1 MIAEAMNSSK
11 VAFIER
17 RPIISYYLLACSLS
31 WAIQIPLALQAQDV
45 IQSQLPFALHY
56 LSGFGPLLSAAYMSW
71 RLGGRQGLRGLF
83 SRLTRWRVG
92 LGWWAV
98 ALSPLFALVLLW
110 LVARIIRGDP
120 LTLLDLGR
128 VEFLPNLGI
137 GAAFLWIATFG
148 LGEETGW
155 RGFALPRLQANHSA
169 LSATLILWVIW
180 SLWHLPLFF
189 YMYEPSILPGW
200 LIGLLAGSITF
211 TWLFN
216 STDGSLL
223 MTVIFHGLF
232 NFTTGCARCKTGLAA
247 MVISS
252 LVMVWAVLIVVIF
265 RPANLASSDK
275 VIA

>member
-1 MIAEAMNSSK
+1 MNTSK
-11 VAFIER
+11 ETFVDR
-17 RPIISYYLLACSLS
+17 HPIFSYYALACGLS
-31 WAIQIPLALQAQDV
+31 WLIQIPLALQAQGV

-71 RLGGRQGLRGLF
+71 RLGGRQGLQGLF

-92 LGWWAV
+92 LGWWMV

-110 LVARIIRGDP
+110 LVARLIGGDP

-155 RGFALPRLQANHSA
+155 RGFALPRLQAKRSA
-169 LSATLILWVIW
+169 LAATLLLWLMW

-189 YMYEPSILPGW
+189 YMYEPSILVGW
-200 LIGLLAGSITF
+200 LIGLLAGAITF
-211 TWLFN
+211 SWLFN
-216 STDGSLL
+216 STGGSVL

-232 NFTTGCARCKTGLAA
+232 NFATGCASCKTGLAA

-265 RPANLASSDK
+265 KPANLASSDK
-275 VIA
+275 VTA